1 MATNGVCGCRVALPA
16 LAVWVLAGS
25 PACVDTQQAGGG
37 AVALDADDIGGVVSG
52 ANGPE
57 AGVWV
62 IAETDALPTKFIRIV
77 VTDEQGRYLL
87 PDMPDASFDVFVRG
101 YGLVDSQR
109 VVARPGQQLHLAAVA
124 APDARAA
131 ARVYPANEWLSLAA
145 IPEGPL
151 DTQQVV
157 STIKACMACHQVGD
171 ESTRRIPESL
181 ETFDSHLEAW
191 DRRVRSGQW
200 GSRMSGEFECE
211 RNLVGN

>member
-62 IAETDALPTKFIRIV
+62 VAETDALPTKFIRIV

-109 VVARPGQQLHLAAVA
+109 VWRGRDSSCISRPWPH
-124 APDARAA
+124 P
-131 ARVYPANEWLSLAA
+131 
-145 IPEGPL
+145 
-151 DTQQVV
+151 
-157 STIKACMACHQVGD
+157 
-171 ESTRRIPESL
+171 TRG
-181 ETFDSHLEAW
+181 
-191 DRRVRSGQW
+191 RRRRSI
-200 GSRMSGEFECE
+200 RRTSG
-211 RNLVGN
+211 